1 MSKNLVKDFFDK
13 STQYEIAV
21 FSTFGLNLNFLENYL
36 LKLNGMES
44 CESIN
49 IFTDSSVYEG
59 FSSDIHNYYPRW
71 LNKKY
76 MVTGIKSKHIFHP
89 KVYLMA
95 SDRKAQIAISSANL
109 TREGITSNLEMMSIF
124 SITEKDTRYSNIL
137 RDTVNF
143 FGKLAEKSKSKIARD
158 RIKELEAIVAR
169 LTLDSGS
176 DDVQFI
182 HNLDEPLLAQMEG
195 VLSRVE
201 VKNIKVISP
210 FYDKDLN
217 VLSRLREQ
225 YPDATIQIY
234 IQQDKSNFPIRAYQE
249 GWEGVELH
257 LYRGIERY
265 IHGKAIVFQSDDND
279 YLFTGSANFTE
290 SALIRDGNVGN
301 IEAGLFGV
309 IDSDSVEE
317 IFSPLGVQAEKIED
331 IDMINTTHEPE
342 EGFKQEDRCIHYLLE
357 AKEEDKSILLT
368 VDDEVDKNVFTPEKL
383 ILYGA
388 DGNAQINFTTRIK
401 PKSSIKDIHAV
412 QVVGASDS
420 GQTLLS
426 NTVWILRL
434 EDKEEYKSH
443 TRYKRILNNPYELEV
458 ILNDIMLNGDTK
470 ELVNFLKTF
479 DIPLDLMF
487 SPANVERFIE
497 RRTKGNVMGDFI
509 ESKYNVFAIG
519 NIYDLFNQFL
529 DNLYSKMCN
538 HYKNVQLQRLP
549 NFMLI
554 YATLFSMIRF
564 IDDNIYGAYIKS
576 TRKIVKAKK
585 WADIRKYYDMLLCY
599 IEKTLGL
606 IWMGK
611 GEYISFDEKVTQ
623 AISNS
628 QETLGDVKTFSEY
641 IKRDY
646 LAMYNEAIDIGLDV
660 IDHFK
665 EMNSNIKVR
674 TVMNTIVAPIVSQND
689 VYINDI
695 DEISG
700 LLAQSSI

>member
-1 MSKNLVKDFFDK
+1 
-13 STQYEIAV
+13 
-21 FSTFGLNLNFLENYL
+21 
-36 LKLNGMES
+36 
-44 CESIN
+44 
-49 IFTDSSVYEG
+49 
-59 FSSDIHNYYPRW
+59 
-71 LNKKY
+71 
-76 MVTGIKSKHIFHP
+76 
-89 KVYLMA
+89 MA

-509 ESKYNVFAIG
+509 
-519 NIYDLFNQFL
+519 
-529 DNLYSKMCN
+529 
-538 HYKNVQLQRLP
+538 
-549 NFMLI
+549 
-554 YATLFSMIRF
+554 
-564 IDDNIYGAYIKS
+564 
-576 TRKIVKAKK
+576 
-585 WADIRKYYDMLLCY
+585 
-599 IEKTLGL
+599 
-606 IWMGK
+606 
-611 GEYISFDEKVTQ
+611 
-623 AISNS
+623 
-628 QETLGDVKTFSEY
+628 
-641 IKRDY
+641 
-646 LAMYNEAIDIGLDV
+646 
-660 IDHFK
+660 
-665 EMNSNIKVR
+665 
-674 TVMNTIVAPIVSQND
+674 
-689 VYINDI
+689 
-695 DEISG
+695 
-700 LLAQSSI
+700 